1 MPTHK
6 AACDGST
13 TQLREFTTKS
23 TNGNGLKKQ
32 HSGKSGATLS
42 AVLILRSA
50 QRAPSQHVDHRSRR
64 DQTPNNN
71 NPLHHHLQGRRLN
84 LRTSLVVQHETQL
97 GHALTKMH
105 NPHAAGG
112 GSGDTTKPGNY
123 NILRH

>member
-6 AACDGST
+6 AACDAST
-13 TQLREFTTKS
+13 VQRRVPTTKS

-32 HSGKSGATLS
+32 HSGKSGAPLS
-42 AVLILRSA
+42 AVPILRSA
-50 QRAPSQHVDHRSRR
+50 QRAPSQHADHRSSR

-84 LRTSLVVQHETQL
+84 LRTSLVVQHETQH

-105 NPHAAGG
+105 NSHAAGG

-123 NILRH
+123 SIIRH